1 MSKICPEIDIQ
12 TVVFGYFK
20 LRYVLVPFLFS
31 THPTSPSRHGQILDT
46 IDLEN
51 PPYKRDTVGFWLD
64 VPRST
69 LELMREKGIN
79 PAEAI
84 HAASHALMNRFDLGH
99 ELRTECKVPEKE
111 YGKNAKESR
120 RKRPAR

>member
-1 MSKICPEIDIQ
+1 MSKTYVEIDIQ
-12 TVVFGYFK
+12 TVVFGYYK
-20 LRYVLVPFLFS
+20 LRYVVIPLLCS
-31 THPTSPSRHGQILDT
+31 THPTLPSRHGQILDT

-69 LELMREKGIN
+69 LELMREKGVN

-84 HAASHALMNRFDLGH
+84 HAATHALMNRFDLGH
-99 ELRTECKVPEKE
+99 EIKTECKVPEKE
-111 YGKNAKESR
+111 YGKNAKETR